1 MDQEFDAIN
10 PINPNSLYNIY
21 DRYEVFFLISL
32 LGANYYGIIG
42 LLSFNVYMLLFDQA
56 RNNDVFRNLI
66 CPKTYIKT
74 IDKCYEL
81 IGYGM
86 SAVNALVISVFSS
99 IYLLAYYTDTISDDL
114 QFGLK
119 LVYQFSMGYYIADTV
134 CILYLAFSS
143 YRNANTEQPNEQPN
157 EQKSRKRK
165 RSMIISMQD
174 AFFILHHIIVI
185 YYQAFTIDD
194 RNELASTARYYFSYC
209 FLSEYAV
216 LPLNY
221 GWYLI
226 NTNQTKNKKY
236 IITGIIT
243 IIVYFLSRI
252 VNFPMI
258 LYILWLDGLL
268 SYGLL
273 AVPLIAMNYYWF
285 YKLLC
290 KVIR

>member
-1 MDQEFDAIN
+1 MN
-10 PINPNSLYNIY
+10 PIMNYSL
-21 DRYEVFFLISL
+21 FFLVSL
-32 LGANYYGIIG
+32 LGVRYYGIYG
-42 LLSFNVYMLLFDQA
+42 FASFNTYMFLFYQS
-56 RNNDVFRNLI
+56 RNNNAFQKVI
-66 CPKTYIKT
+66 CSKNYIKG
-74 IDKCYEL
+74 IEKCYEL
-81 IGYGM
+81 VAYSM
-86 SAVNALVISVFSS
+86 SALNAVIISVFSS
-99 IYLLAYYTDTISDDL
+99 IYLLSYYALGANDASSSTGGL
-114 QFGLK
+114 QYGLEI
-119 LVYQFSMGYYIADTV
+119 VYKFSMGYYIADIIYV
-134 CILYLAFSS
+134 LSVAYSDKNKGRIA
-143 YRNANTEQPNEQPN
+143 
-157 EQKSRKRK
+157 
-165 RSMIISMQD
+165 MISMQD
-174 AFFILHHIIVI
+174 AFFILHHVIVI

-226 NTNQTKNKKY
+226 NTNQTKNKKF

-252 VNFPMI
+252 VNFAMI
-258 LYILWLDGLL
+258 LYFIWLDGLL
-268 SYGLL
+268 SYGLI